1 MESRKTSRASYV
13 ANGCL
18 AGAVLYFAL
27 HLSSSGRTAVDYI
40 VIVLIVSAIA
50 WNLFRLS
57 QRLYRSNGSKE
68 VWHVLRTVLFWIIGL
83 GNTVFV
89 KTVDAG
95 TWRNWLGWIMLGL
108 AVADTIALFF
118 KERAVMRAL
127 SNAGDGSE
135 MPRADADPHD

>member
-1 MESRKTSRASYV
+1 MKPGGKRHSSYV
-13 ANGCL
+13 VNGCL

-27 HLSSSGRTAVDYI
+27 HLSSPGRTVVDFV
-40 VIVLIVSAIA
+40 VIALVLSAIA
-50 WNLFRLS
+50 WNLFKLS
-57 QRLYRSNGSKE
+57 QRLHRSNGSKE

-108 AVADTIALFF
+108 AVADTITLFF
-118 KERAVMRAL
+118 KERTVMKVSTEATGGPE
-127 SNAGDGSE
+127 S
-135 MPRADADPHD
+135 PRPEIDSPE